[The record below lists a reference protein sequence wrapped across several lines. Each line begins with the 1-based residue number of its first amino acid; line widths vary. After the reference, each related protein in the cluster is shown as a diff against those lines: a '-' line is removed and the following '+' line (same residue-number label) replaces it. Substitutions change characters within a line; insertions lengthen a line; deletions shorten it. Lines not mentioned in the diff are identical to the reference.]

1 MISFRKRVK
10 ESFTLNEINDVD
22 KELRDSEFTR
32 IQSIIRSVKTEE
44 QLEPLL
50 ILIDKFRNKHLDNSL
65 CDILLKEFKDKRVC
79 LDKDFQHLENNNWFN
94 CELKLSP
101 EN

>member
-1 MISFRKRVK
+1 MISFRKRVR
-10 ESFTLNEINDVD
+10 ESITLNEINEVD

-50 ILIDKFRNKHLDNSL
+50 ILIDKFRDKHLDNSL
-65 CDILLKEFKDKRVC
+65 CDILLKEFKEKRVC
-79 LDKDFQHLENNNWFN
+79 LE
-94 CELKLSP
+94 CELSRFQIV
-101 EN
+101 NGINY